1 MGMRLLVGGFFL
13 AAFALGCQRS
23 AVEQAEVSGRVLFKG
38 KPLPGGLVTFA
49 TDRGFTASSRI
60 SEEGL
65 YQLNAPVGEVQISV
79 DNLMLARP
87 VQAPR
92 REGKPPDVK
101 EPEPDPIRGT
111 YVPLPRKYSI
121 LDQSGLKYTVTKGR
135 QSHNIELE

>member
-1 MGMRLLVGGFFL
+1 MGMRLFVGASLL
-13 AAFALGCQRS
+13 AVFAVGCQRS
-23 AVEQAEVSGRVLFKG
+23 AVEQAEVSGRVLYRG
-38 KPLPGGLVTFA
+38 KPVPGGLVTFA
-49 TDRGFTASSRI
+49 TTQGFTLSSRI
-60 SEEGL
+60 SEEGQ
-65 YQLNAPVGEVQISV
+65 YQLKAPVGEVQISV

-101 EPEPDPIRGT
+101 EPAPDPIRGT

-135 QSHNIELE
+135 QSHDIELE